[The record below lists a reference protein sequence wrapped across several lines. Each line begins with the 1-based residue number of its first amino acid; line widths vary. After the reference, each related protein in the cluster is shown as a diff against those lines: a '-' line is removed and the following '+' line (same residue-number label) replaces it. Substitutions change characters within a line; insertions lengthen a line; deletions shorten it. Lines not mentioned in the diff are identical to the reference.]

1 MFVKYLRMF
10 AKYLRMFAKYLRM
23 FVKLLRMF
31 VKYLRMFV
39 KYLRMFASIWECLQ
53 AFENRMFAKYL
64 RMFAK
69 YLRMLFQSYVH
80 TWLHTKRQPT
90 VSGRQGAERD
100 QLFSAVIRTRV
111 SDSCDETRL
120 WDCRQSTTNCPQ
132 RTQDP
137 CRAFLRKTG
146 TM

>member
-1 MFVKYLRMF
+1 MFAKYLRMFAKYLRMFAKHLRMF

-23 FVKLLRMF
+23 FVKF
-31 VKYLRMFV
+31 
-39 KYLRMFASIWECLQ
+39 
-53 AFENRMFAKYL
+53 
-64 RMFAK
+64 
-69 YLRMLFQSYVH
+69 LRMLFQSYVH

-120 WDCRQSTTNCPQ
+120 
-132 RTQDP
+132 
-137 CRAFLRKTG
+137 
-146 TM
+146 